1 MEYILLIILGYLF
14 GNLNPAHIISRTK
27 KVDIRAVGSKNPGAS
42 NITMTFGWKFGI
54 LTAFIDMAKGFV
66 PVLIFS
72 LLNYT
77 DVQLLIV
84 GTAAI
89 IGHIYPVLFK
99 FKGGKGTATFIGV
112 MLALNPLFGFILG
125 CTIVI
130 LTILTDYI
138 AIGTIAMMI
147 LWGVLAFLNYEINFF
162 LIALIIPFISVY
174 KHIPNVIKI
183 IKKQESGLRNTF
195 KK

>member
-1 MEYILLIILGYLF
+1 MEYILLIIVGYLF
-14 GNLNPAHIISRTK
+14 GNINPAHIISRTK

-54 LTAFIDMAKGFV
+54 LTALIDMSKGFI

-77 DVQLLIV
+77 DIQLLIV

-89 IGHIYPVLFK
+89 VGHIYPVLLK

-138 AIGTIAMMI
+138 AIGTITMMI
-147 LWGVLAFLNYEINFF
+147 LWGVLAFLNYEIGFF
-162 LIALIIPFISVY
+162 LIALIIPLISIH